1 MPDTASRPPQ
11 VGEGTET
18 TAGEGPRARAQ
29 EAVTHIRERAEGLAG
44 GARERAEEARGR
56 AKEMAGGAAEQ
67 LDHGTTAAGER
78 LAETATPLREM
89 GETLREKG
97 QEGPARIAEA
107 AAERSERLGGYLK
120 EPHPK
125 RLVEDVTGAAR
136 GKPWVPIALGAVIG
150 LIAARLLKGA

>member
-1 MPDTASRPPQ
+1 VSDTASSPPQ
-11 VGEGTET
+11 DGVGTDT
-18 TAGEGPRARAQ
+18 TAAEGPRARAQ
-29 EAVTHIRERAEGLAG
+29 EAVTQLRERAEGLAG
-44 GARERAEEARGR
+44 DARERAEEVRD
-56 AKEMAGGAAEQ
+56 KAAEGF
-67 LDHGTTAAGER
+67 DHGTTAAGER

-97 QEGPARIAEA
+97 QDGPARIAEA

-125 RLVEDVTGAAR
+125 RLVEDLTGAAR
-136 GKPWVPIALGAVIG
+136 GKPWMPLAIGALIG

>member
-1 MPDTASRPPQ
+1 MSDTASSPPEDG
-11 VGEGTET
+11 VGMDT
-18 TAGEGPRARAQ
+18 TAAEGARARAQ
-29 EAVTHIRERAEGLAG
+29 EAVTQLRERAEGLAG
-44 GARERAEEARGR
+44 DARGR
-56 AKEMAGGAAEQ
+56 AEEVRDKAVEG
-67 LDHGTTAAGER
+67 LDQGTTAAGER
-78 LAETATPLREM
+78 LAETAMPLREM

-125 RLVEDVTGAAR
+125 RLVQDLSGAAR
-136 GKPWVPIALGAVIG
+136 GKPWMPFAIGAVIG